1 MIMELIAKGGLVMWP
16 IIAVAFLA
24 TFLMIIKAVAL
35 LPLYFRYRQSNL
47 VEDIRNLLQRQ
58 DYDQAR
64 LRLQQEG
71 PIEEMLL
78 KGIDYVQLDYTE
90 DAIKDRLELI
100 VTKYGFQFE
109 KRMQLILL
117 LGEILPM
124 LGLLGTV
131 SGMINVFKAI
141 SVFGTSDAQALA
153 TGISEALITTQVGLV
168 LAIPVMFFYTIL
180 NHYID
185 FKLNYMKQAG
195 SSIITV
201 SRYLSGR

>member
-24 TFLMIIKAVAL
+24 TFLIIVKAVAL

-64 LRLQQEG
+64 LRLQQSG

-78 KGIDYVQLDYTE
+78 KGIDYLQLDYTE
-90 DAIKDRLELI
+90 DTIKDRLELI

>member
-24 TFLMIIKAVAL
+24 TFLMIVKAVAL

>member
-1 MIMELIAKGGLVMWP
+1 MIVELMYKGGLVMWP
-16 IIAVAFLA
+16 IVFVAFLA
-24 TFLMIIKAVAL
+24 VFLIVLKAVNL
-35 LPLYFRYRQSNL
+35 LPLYVRYRKSNV
-47 VEDIRNLLQRQ
+47 VEETKILLQKENYQ
-58 DYDQAR
+58 EAR
-64 LRLQQEG
+64 EQLSKQG

-78 KGIDYVQLDYTE
+78 KGIDYIQLDYSE
-90 DAIKDRLELI
+90 EAIKDRLELI
-100 VTKYGFQFE
+100 VTKHGFQFE
-109 KRMQLILL
+109 KRMQLILVL
-117 LGEILPM
+117 AEIMPM

-168 LAIPVMFFYTIL
+168 LAVPTMFFYTIL

-195 SSIITV
+195 SSIVTV

>member
-16 IIAVAFLA
+16 IIAVAFFA
-24 TFLMIIKAVAL
+24 TFLMIVKAVAL

-64 LRLQQEG
+64 LRLQQAG

>member
-24 TFLMIIKAVAL
+24 TFLMIVKAVAL

-64 LRLQQEG
+64 LRLQQAG